1 MNSSVFK
8 TAALAMAVVCSE
20 DELSVMLTD
29 GRKLSVP
36 LAWFPRLA
44 HATPAERSNYE
55 LMGDGQGIHWPHV
68 DEDISVAGL
77 LAGQPSV
84 EFKAAFA

>member
-8 TAALAMAVVCSE
+8 TAPLAMSVDCSD
-20 DELSVMLTD
+20 DELRVMLTD

-55 LMGDGQGIHWPHV
+55 LVSDGQGIHWPSV

-84 EFKAAFA
+84 ESRATVA

>member
-8 TAALAMAVVCSE
+8 TAPLAMSVDCSD
-20 DELSVMLTD
+20 DELRVMLTD

-55 LMGDGQGIHWPHV
+55 LVGDGQGIHWPSV

-84 EFKAAFA
+84 ESRAAVV